1 MRSAV
6 NGSVMA
12 LRVLWI
18 INIVLGI
25 YISYIA
31 RDPGA
36 WVLAHMLD
44 GILIVILLWFL
55 GVAQGLIKSGSLG
68 LTIATFLVGLA
79 LPIVGMTQLSIPDGG
94 ALYGAQGLHV
104 ILALAAIAL
113 GEISGRR
120 YKRGVAATAAA

>member
-12 LRVLWI
+12 LRLLWI

-25 YISYIA
+25 YIAYITQK
-31 RDPGA
+31 PGG
-36 WVLAHMLD
+36 WVLAHMITGL
-44 GILIVILLWFL
+44 LIVVLLWFL
-55 GVAQGLIKSGSLG
+55 GVAQGLTKGGSLG

-79 LPIVGMTQLSIPDGG
+79 LPIIGMIQLSVPDGG
-94 ALYGAQGLHV
+94 ALFGVQGLHV
-104 ILALAAIAL
+104 IFALAAIAL

-120 YKRGVAATAAA
+120 YKTGIAAA